1 MKDAFV
7 KVRISADDKL
17 RLSRFADES
26 GKSASD
32 IVRCALEEAM
42 RGRVA
47 GNKRRHDIA
56 QLRRSI
62 NLMLAAFAGKPID
75 IVQLKEIAGQVR
87 KHAGRVLA

>member
-1 MKDAFV
+1 MKDVFL
-7 KVRISADDKL
+7 KVRISAADKS

-26 GKSASD
+26 GKSASE
-32 IVRCALEEAM
+32 IVRFALEEAM

-75 IVQLKEIAGQVR
+75 IARLKEIAAQVR
-87 KHAGRVLA
+87 KHASNVLA